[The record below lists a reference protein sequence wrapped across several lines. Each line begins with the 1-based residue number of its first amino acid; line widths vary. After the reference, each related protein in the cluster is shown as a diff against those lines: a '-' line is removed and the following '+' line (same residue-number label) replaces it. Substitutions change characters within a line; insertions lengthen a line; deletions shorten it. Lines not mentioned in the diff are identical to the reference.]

1 MLTSCS
7 LGAPLAEADGG
18 QRGGK
23 TRHRLR
29 LSRSSPR
36 DPSGS
41 HLRES
46 DFSSGPQQ
54 LVLYGSNEFM
64 V

>member
-1 MLTSCS
+1 M
-7 LGAPLAEADGG
+7 AEAEGG
-18 QRGGK
+18 HGGAK

-36 DPSGS
+36 EPSGG
-41 HLRES
+41 HRRDS

>member
-1 MLTSCS
+1 M
-7 LGAPLAEADGG
+7 G
-18 QRGGK
+18 QRGSK
-23 TRHRLR
+23 IRHRLR

-36 DPSGS
+36 DPTEAQRRETGDFGS
-41 HLRES
+41 APH
-46 DFSSGPQQ
+46 Q